1 MANGQHDVDV
11 TPTVGIVGGYGG
23 IGSLFARILSEAG
36 ATVLVS
42 DRDTALSNV
51 EVAARSDLTLVAV
64 PLRATPSV
72 LAEVASHV
80 RPDAALSS
88 LGSLME
94 PSLPALERRA
104 GETFLLHPLFGPG
117 RRELRGAALALAPI
131 RGAHRRDWLA
141 RLLHAQGARLVMT
154 TPEEH
159 DRAMAGAQ
167 ALLHGVYAALAPEI
181 IATLPGEDP
190 LAWATP
196 TLRLQLALMSRILR
210 QDPALYGDLLAL
222 NRHTPLVLDRLIA
235 RLAALRAAALD
246 GPDVVAALFKA
257 ARDDVGSLGP
267 TLATEADEALGE
279 GRAPRTPAR
288 ARLASFAEDWDSPE
302 MDVYDTGYTSSGQ

>member
-1 MANGQHDVDV
+1 MRRDTAREAHQWGVV
-11 TPTVGIVGGYGG
+11 PTIGIVGGRGG

-72 LAEVASHV
+72 LAEVAPHV
-80 RPDAALSS
+80 RVDAALAS

-94 PSLPALERRA
+94 PSLPPLETCR

-131 RGAHRRDWLA
+131 RGNRWRGWLS
-141 RLLHAQGARLVMT
+141 RLLGEQDAHLVMT
-154 TPEEH
+154 IPEEH

-167 ALLHGVYAALAPEI
+167 ALLHGVYSALAPEI
-181 IATLPGEDP
+181 IAALPDEDP

-235 RLAALRAAALD
+235 RLAALRAAAID
-246 GPDVVAALFKA
+246 GPDVVAALFRA
-257 ARDDVGSLGP
+257 ARDDMGSLGP
-267 TLATEADEALGE
+267 TLAAEGDDALGE
-279 GRAPRTPAR
+279 GSAPRAPAPLPVEQRRDQTVGR
-288 ARLASFAEDWDSPE
+288 
-302 MDVYDTGYTSSGQ
+302 